1 MKQMKVA
8 LPDDLR
14 QALDVA
20 SQKSGRSVA
29 EEIRARVAASL
40 EQETQ
45 KLAVDNPTH
54 ELAEDIVA
62 LANAVRAH
70 KGISWHEDL
79 RAREALIEAI
89 KGWITEFPLALRS
102 RLSAPGHRPVGA
114 SSDAAPDLWGKD
126 DAATLGRAI
135 ARHHQLAKSKKSQ
148 SAT

>member
-8 LPDDLR
+8 LPDALR
-14 QALDVA
+14 QALDAA

-40 EQETQ
+40 DQETQ
-45 KLAVDNPTH
+45 KLGVDNPTH

-70 KGISWHEDL
+70 KGIGWHEHV

-89 KGWITEFPLALRS
+89 KEWITGLTPSLRS
-102 RLSAPGHRPVGA
+102 RLSTPGFPVGA

-135 ARHHQLAKSKKSQ
+135 ARHHRLVKNPQ